1 MRVALLNSVKMFRDR
16 VPTVRCRDKQT
27 LITAGRE
34 AGPSAASKGKCMF
47 ANKIKDVDME
57 QLAGRSSIFM
67 ATAPLAAPASRAAA
81 SVPSP
86 DTGAAPPLPQT
97 EKPGFLRRLLTAIDP
112 LRGRKMREAEKALFW
127 DRLEGLAGDVRMMGY
142 RYAEESRVR
151 DAAVAALTEELAKR
165 DRVIARL
172 RGDLQFQRRRLNR
185 LDRGE
190 AVAAPA
196 KTATRGP
203 SAGEEIYLAFEERFR
218 GSIDEIKRRL
228 HPYLD
233 RVRAHLPALP
243 GRPLL
248 DVGCGRGEWLE
259 LLAECGLDSY
269 GVDLNGHAVAFCAER
284 GLRVHCAD
292 VLEHLRVL
300 PEGAL
305 GAITAF
311 HLIEHLPLDSLRT
324 FLEEARRTLVP
335 SGLLMLESPNPESI
349 KVGATTF
356 HYDPTHLRPIPPQLA
371 DFFVGQ
377 AGFVDIEVVRLNPY
391 PESSWVKEQSE
402 TAARLNELMFGPQD
416 YAVIARKP

>member
-1 MRVALLNSVKMFRDR
+1 
-16 VPTVRCRDKQT
+16 
-27 LITAGRE
+27 
-34 AGPSAASKGKCMF
+34 MF
-47 ANKIKDVDME
+47 ANRIDDVDME
-57 QLAGRSSIFM
+57 QLAGRTSLF
-67 ATAPLAAPASRAAA
+67 AAAAPLAAPASRA
-81 SVPSP
+81 SGDVPSAETIAP
-86 DTGAAPPLPQT
+86 PPLPQAG
-97 EKPGFLRRLLTAIDP
+97 KPGLLRRLLTAIDP
-112 LRGRKMREAEKALFW
+112 LRGKRMREAEKALFW

-142 RYAEESRVR
+142 RHAEESRVR
-151 DAAVAALTEELAKR
+151 DATVAALREELAKR

-185 LDRGE
+185 LDRGD
-190 AVAAPA
+190 AVAPPASAAPH
-196 KTATRGP
+196 GP
-203 SAGEEIYLAFEERFR
+203 AAGEDIYLAFEERFR

-228 HPYLD
+228 HPHLD

-259 LLAECGLDSY
+259 LLADCGLDSY

-284 GLRVHCAD
+284 GLRVQCAD
-292 VLEHLRVL
+292 VLEHLRAL

-311 HLIEHLPLDSLRT
+311 HLIEHLPLDVLRA

-335 SGLLMLESPNPESI
+335 GGLLMLESPNPESI

-377 AGFVDIEVVRLNPY
+377 AGFVDIEVERLNPY
-391 PESSWVKEQSE
+391 PESSWVKEPSE

>member
-1 MRVALLNSVKMFRDR
+1 MF
-16 VPTVRCRDKQT
+16 T
-27 LITAGRE
+27 
-34 AGPSAASKGKCMF
+34 
-47 ANKIKDVDME
+47 NKIKDVDME
-57 QLAGRSSIFM
+57 QLAGRSSIFV

-185 LDRGE
+185 LAHGD

-196 KTATRGP
+196 TAAPRGP
-203 SAGEEIYLAFEERFR
+203 SAGEDIYLAFEERFR

-305 GAITAF
+305 GAVTAF

-335 SGLLMLESPNPESI
+335 GGLLMLESPNPESI

>member
-1 MRVALLNSVKMFRDR
+1 MF
-16 VPTVRCRDKQT
+16 T
-27 LITAGRE
+27 
-34 AGPSAASKGKCMF
+34 
-47 ANKIKDVDME
+47 NKIRDVDME
-57 QLAGRSSIFM
+57 ALAGRSSSFV
-67 ATAPLAAPASRAAA
+67 AAAPLAAPASPAPDGA
-81 SVPSP
+81 PSP
-86 DTGAAPPLPQT
+86 DAIAAPPLPQS
-97 EKPGFLRRLLTAIDP
+97 ERPDALRRLLKAIDP
-112 LRGRKMREAEKALFW
+112 FRGKRMREAEKALFW
-127 DRLEGLAGDVRMMGY
+127 ERLESLAGDIRMMGY

-151 DAAVAALTEELAKR
+151 DAALAALTEELAKR
-165 DRVIARL
+165 DRLIARL

-190 AVAAPA
+190 TVGPPA
-196 KTATRGP
+196 NVPARSP
-203 SAGEEIYLAFEERFR
+203 AAGEDIYLAFEERFR
-218 GSIDEIKRRL
+218 GPIAEIKNRL

-233 RVRAHLPALP
+233 KVQAHLAALP

-259 LLAECGLDSY
+259 LLAECGLESY

-284 GLRVHCAD
+284 GLRVHCGD
-292 VLEHLRVL
+292 VLEHLRAL

-311 HLIEHLPLDSLRT
+311 HLIEHLPLDVLRT
-324 FLEEARRTLVP
+324 FLDEARRTLVP
-335 SGLLMLESPNPESI
+335 GGLLMLESPNPESI

-377 AGFVDIEVVRLNPY
+377 AGFVDVEVQRLNPY